1 LKAPCRVPWALV
13 GRTIAW
19 LMWVSGL
26 VTLVLSAVLAE
37 MNPPISTTQAPES
50 ALEGTI
56 WLSTW
61 VGFGLV
67 GAVVVSSRPANRIGW
82 IMNGIT
88 LAVGLSLL
96 ADEYSRFAL
105 ITDPGKWP
113 LGGPSSW
120 IATWGFLPVVAL
132 VLTLVVLYPTGDPS
146 RSGRWILRAFLF
158 VTLADALVFAFRPG
172 PVQGDTPP
180 DNPLGIPGTRDLLD
194 TATEWLSTALAVIA
208 LVAIVDLVIRWRRS
222 VGVER
227 LQFRWFVLAVAAFPV
242 MFFTANLLEEFVL
255 GVDGF
260 DPVVV
265 AFALWGNGTAAAI
278 GIAITR
284 HGLYEINRVIS
295 RTVGYA
301 LVVLLLAAA
310 YLGAVTWL
318 TSLLPD
324 QSDLAV
330 ATSTLVVAAL
340 FSPIRRLVLTRVD
353 RRFNRSRYDAEQVMD
368 EFAGSLRDQVD
379 SGEVLDG
386 WVGVVAETMQ
396 PAAAG
401 VWVRE
406 R

>member
-1 LKAPCRVPWALV
+1 MSS
-13 GRTIAW
+13 RTSRWIAW
-19 LMWVSGL
+19 VMWMSGVVMIVL
-26 VTLVLSAVLAE
+26 AAVLSEV
-37 MNPPISTTQAPES
+37 NPPISTTQAQES
-50 ALEGTI
+50 AVEGAI

-67 GAVVVSSRPANRIGW
+67 GALVVSSRPANRIGW
-82 IMNGIT
+82 IMSGIT
-88 LAVGLSLL
+88 LAVGLSLF
-96 ADEYSRFAL
+96 AGEYSRFAL
-105 ITDPGKWP
+105 VTEPGSWP
-113 LGGPSSW
+113 LGGPAAW
-120 IATWGFLPVVAL
+120 VATWGFLPVVAL
-132 VLTLVVLYPTGDPS
+132 VMTLVVTYPSGNPS
-146 RSGRWILRAFLF
+146 RLGRWILRTFLF

-180 DNPLGIPGTRDLLD
+180 DNPLGIPGARDLLD
-194 TATEWLSTALAVIA
+194 PATEWLGTVLAVIA
-208 LVAIVDLVIRWRRS
+208 LVAVVDLVIRFRRS
-222 VGVER
+222 SGVER

-242 MFFTANLLEEFVL
+242 MFFAASLLEEVL
-255 GVDGF
+255 GAEGF

-301 LVVLLLAAA
+301 LVVLLLAAV

-330 ATSTLVVAAL
+330 AASTLGVAAL

-353 RRFNRSRYDAEQVMD
+353 RRFNRTRYDAEKVMD
-368 EFAGSLRDQVD
+368 DFSGSLRDGVD
-379 SGEVLDG
+379 GPAVVEG
-386 WVGVVAETMQ
+386 WIDVVSKTMH
-396 PAAAG
+396 PATAA
-401 VWVRE
+401 VWVRDGV
-406 R
+406 